1 MQGLQPLPQQAS
13 KSGSG
18 GGRGMGSGSGSG
30 TGGGSIA
37 SIVRRG
43 RETRGYHRPPLNAK
57 PVHSMITPL
66 ARALALAGATLLG
79 SVAAAKPGDEAP
91 WVVTY
96 PSTGAAGDER
106 GDYYVSLLKLALGKA
121 DGHFVVQPSADP
133 SVALRAFANMG
144 AGRVIDVIWSPTSLE
159 YERDY
164 LPVRIPLDKGL
175 LGWRIFLI
183 GDADRGLFEGL
194 HSLEQL
200 KALPAGQVGEW
211 VDTAILRANGLP
223 VVTATRYEN
232 LFRMLA
238 AQRFRYLPRGIGEIA
253 GELHNYGPLG
263 LSIEPHLALHYPMCT
278 YFFVSRQ
285 NAELARRIEQG
296 LHRALKDGAFEQL
309 FRQFYGPSIQ
319 AAKLDKRQVF
329 ELDNPT
335 VSPSSCPRSGIPTAS

>member
-1 MQGLQPLPQQAS
+1 
-13 KSGSG
+13 
-18 GGRGMGSGSGSG
+18 
-30 TGGGSIA
+30 
-37 SIVRRG
+37 
-43 RETRGYHRPPLNAK
+43 
-57 PVHSMITPL
+57 MITPL
-66 ARALALAGATLLG
+66 ARALALAGAALLG
-79 SVAAAKPGDEAP
+79 SIAAGAP
-91 WVVTY
+91 APQAPRVVTY

-121 DGHFVVQPSADP
+121 DGHFIVQPSADP
-133 SVALRAFANMG
+133 SVALRAFANME

-159 YERDY
+159 YEHDY

-183 GDADRGLFEGL
+183 GEADRGLFEGV

-200 KALPAGQVGEW
+200 KALPAGQVSEW

-238 AQRFRYLPRGIGEIA
+238 AQRFRYLPRGVGEIA
-253 GELHNYGPLG
+253 GEAYNYGSLG

-278 YFFVSRQ
+278 YFFVARQ
-285 NAELARRIEQG
+285 NAELAQRIEQG
-296 LHRALKDGAFEQL
+296 LRRALKDGSFEQL
-309 FRQFYGPSIQ
+309 FQHFYGHTLQ
-319 AAKLDKRQVF
+319 AAKLDKRRVF

-335 VSPSSCPRSGIPTAS
+335 VSPASCPRSGLPS